1 MCKKVRPLCTALTFR
16 LVSWPVKHHMLH
28 TIKHKSYSKAN
39 CFGMFGEQSIRIS
52 KTWHTV
58 PLHLPAKSPGRSIQP
73 CKHPQLRL
81 QNFSNLYVT
90 DKWLVFQICHFSDL
104 AKFGNIEEDVCRF
117 FGISL
122 QSEDNNQIT
131 IEGNTAWAI
140 SEALGPRPSLGGEC
154 QWLRWLGPSDSV
166 CFHEGIKCVDSTV
179 QLYPQGF

>member
-90 DKWLVFQICHFSDL
+90 DKWLGVPDLSFFRPGKIWEHRRKCLSFFWHFFAIGGQQSDHHWRQHRVGHL
-104 AKFGNIEEDVCRF
+104 RGTWTQTQLRRWVSVTKV
-117 FGISL
+117 
-122 QSEDNNQIT
+122 T
-131 IEGNTAWAI
+131 
-140 SEALGPRPSLGGEC
+140 RP
-154 QWLRWLGPSDSV
+154 
-166 CFHEGIKCVDSTV
+166 
-179 QLYPQGF
+179 